1 MRLTST
7 LIAAVCLSTASAAA
21 AVPTDAEI
29 VSYASSVFE
38 QNCRADAPGMALLL
52 ARGDDVLFRAA
63 CGQASLELG
72 VPLKPEHVFR
82 IGSVTKQFAAAAVLK
97 LVGEGKLKL
106 SDPLSRFLPGY
117 PNGEAVTVRML
128 LDHTSGIKSYTD
140 VPGVME
146 GPIRQDLSTEQ
157 LVASFRDQAPEFAPG
172 EGWKY
177 NNSGYVLVGA
187 VIEQVTG
194 QPWHQYLREAFFAP
208 LNLAHTGYGD
218 PTDGLIPGHVSGY
231 TLKDDRWAPAAFLSM
246 TQPHAGGALVSSVDD
261 LLIWNRALHGGKL
274 IGNAE
279 YQQMLTP
286 VKGAESPYGFGIEIG
301 ELRGETV
308 LQHGGGIPGFSAFLM
323 YLPDSQLSAAVLYN
337 ADSGRPGMLGTGRI
351 AQQLVAHALGKPYP
365 EKKAI
370 AIDAET
376 LREYEG
382 VYRIDADNAR
392 VLRVVDGKLT
402 SQRSGGMAY
411 TLIPVAAD
419 TFLFDEGFSRM
430 IFERDAEDRVT
441 AMRFF
446 PEDEGEGERVA
457 RSDEPLPVARQ
468 SITLPLPAL
477 QRLVGAYAF
486 EGATLKIF
494 LEDGSPRA
502 QLTGQPAF
510 EIYAE
515 STTRFF
521 LTVVDA
527 TLAFAPAEGAVTEV
541 TLKQGGQVLV
551 FKRVP

>member
-1 MRLTST
+1 MRLLSA
-7 LIAAVCLSTASAAA
+7 LIAALCLSPATLPAAT
-21 AVPTDAEI
+21 PTDAEI
-29 VSYASSVFE
+29 ASYAKAVFE
-38 QNCRADAPGMALLL
+38 RNCQAEAPGMAVLL
-52 ARGDDVLFRAA
+52 ARGDEVLFRAA

-72 VPLKPEHVFR
+72 VPLTPDHVFR

-97 LVGEGKLKL
+97 LAEEGKLKL
-106 SDPLSRFLPGY
+106 SDPLTKILPGY
-117 PNGEAVTVRML
+117 PNGDAVTVQML

-140 VPGVME
+140 LPGVME
-146 GPIRQDLSTEQ
+146 GPIRHDLSTAQ
-157 LVASFRDQAPEFAPG
+157 LIASFKDQPAEFEPG
-172 EGWKY
+172 KGWKY

-187 VIEQVTG
+187 VIEKVAG
-194 QPWHQYLREAFFAP
+194 KPWHQYLQEAFFAP
-208 LNLAHTGYGD
+208 LQLKHTGYGD
-218 PTDGLIPGHVSGY
+218 PAEGLIPGHVSGY
-231 TLKDDRWAPAAFLSM
+231 TLKGERWAPAAFLSM
-246 TQPHAGGALVSSVDD
+246 TQPHAAGALVSAVDD
-261 LLIWNRALHGGKL
+261 LLVWNRALHGGKL
-274 IGNAE
+274 IGKAQ
-279 YQQMLTP
+279 YRQMLTP
-286 VKGAESPYGFGIEIG
+286 AKGAESPYGFGIEIG
-301 ELRGETV
+301 TLRGEQV

-323 YLPDSQLSAAVLYN
+323 YLPESELSAAVLYN

-351 AQQLVAHALGKPYP
+351 AQVLVAKALGKPYP

-370 AIDAET
+370 PVEAEA
-376 LREYEG
+376 LKAYEG

-402 SQRSGGMAY
+402 SQRSGGMAF

-430 IFERDAEDRVT
+430 VFERDAEGRVT

-446 PEDEGEGERVA
+446 PEDEGDGERVA

-468 SITLPLPAL
+468 PITLPLPAL
-477 QRLVGAYAF
+477 ERLVGDYAF
-486 EGATLKIF
+486 EGVTLKIF

-515 STTRFF
+515 SATKFF

-527 TLAFAPAEGAVTEV
+527 TLDFAPAEGAAAQV
-541 TLKQGGQVLV
+541 TLKQGGQEMV
-551 FKRVP
+551 FERMP